1 MKDSICNKRKYG
13 QALLI
18 FLFWMALW
26 QLLYVIV
33 GREYIIPAPLH
44 TLSLVGKMAA
54 TRGFYADAAWTIG
67 RVICGMALSFV
78 LGSLCAVAAH
88 FLPALR
94 RLLTGPVTAL
104 KSTPVMSVILLAI
117 LAFPTDGVPV
127 FVCFLMCYP
136 VVYTNLLAGMD
147 SVDRDLVELCQVY
160 EINGKRRF
168 LALYRPT
175 LRPFVKA
182 ALTLI
187 AGLSWKTVVAAEVF
201 AVPRY
206 SMGYHLLTAKAV
218 LEADALFAWT
228 IAIVLLSFAF
238 ETLVKAL
245 IAREWNAGVS
255 GAFVKAERRAAQA
268 EAGCA
273 DAQSRN
279 GRCSNVPNCGGV
291 EFCGVSKSFE
301 QLELYRDFSLTLPA
315 GETTAIVGASGCG
328 KTTLLRMAA
337 GLALPDGGTVVRR
350 DEPVRRVSC
359 VFQEDRLFPWMTV
372 RENLRLVAGEDVAS
386 QMLSLMGLSEFGDY
400 LPGQLSGGMCRR
412 VAIGRALAY
421 DSAILL
427 MDEPFTGLDEEL
439 KRQLCPKIRAL
450 WRRRGCTVM
459 LITHDRSD
467 ADILADHVFQ
477 LAERPVC
484 LRKLK

>member
-1 MKDSICNKRKYG
+1 MKDSTCNKRKYG
-13 QALLI
+13 QAFLI
-18 FLFWMALW
+18 LLFWIALW

-44 TLSLVGKMAA
+44 TLALAGKMVV
-54 TRGFYADAAWTIG
+54 TKEFYADVVWTIG
-67 RVICGMALSFV
+67 RVICGMALSFA

-88 FLPALR
+88 FFSTLR
-94 RLLTGPVTAL
+94 RLLQGPVTAL

-117 LAFPTDGVPV
+117 LALPTDGVPV

-160 EINGKRRF
+160 EICGRRRF

-175 LRPFVKA
+175 LRPFAKA

-201 AVPRY
+201 AVPRH
-206 SMGYHLLTAKAV
+206 SMGYHLLAAKTV

-238 ETLVKAL
+238 EQLVKVL
-245 IAREWNAGVS
+245 IAREWNAGAS
-255 GAFVKAERRAAQA
+255 GAFVKEEGRAAQRCC
-268 EAGCA
+268 GNVSNCS
-273 DAQSRN
+273 DASAH
-279 GRCSNVPNCGGV
+279 SETLTGGV
-291 EFCGVSKSFE
+291 EFCGVSKSFG
-301 QLELYRDFSLTLPA
+301 QLELYRDFSLALPA
-315 GETTAIVGASGCG
+315 GKTTAIVGASGCG

-372 RENLRLVAGEDVAS
+372 RENLRLVAGEETAS
-386 QMLSLMGLSEFGDY
+386 EMLSLMGLSEFGDS

-439 KRQLCPKIRAL
+439 KRQLCPKIQAL

-467 ADILADHVFQ
+467 ADTLADHVFQ
-477 LAERPVC
+477 LAGRPVC